1 MEAPRGLWNDTLL
14 GFVLHATV
22 SEINVQL
29 KGQITQFCQ
38 LVLYG
43 VIIMHITRPHVVTNP
58 YDVLSSVEHKKRC
71 ETRTVSV
78 TVYLPCRQKYA
89 MQVNG
94 D

>member
-1 MEAPRGLWNDTLL
+1 MIL

-29 KGQITQFCQ
+29 KGQITQFCHI
-38 LVLYG
+38 VLYG

-58 YDVLSSVEHKKRC
+58 HDILSSVERKKRC
-71 ETRTVSV
+71 ETEGQSQSPFTYIVG
-78 TVYLPCRQKYA
+78 KKDA